1 MNEDRKKRIKGVV
14 SWFSS
19 EKGFGFI
26 QYAETK
32 DIFVYYADI
41 LSDGFKTL
49 KKGQAV
55 EFEIV
60 DGERGQQAANVKI
73 L

>member
-1 MNEDRKKRIKGVV
+1 MKGVV
-14 SWFSS
+14 RWFSP

-26 QYAETK
+26 QYAKTR
-32 DIFVYYADI
+32 DVFVYYADI
-41 LSDGFKTL
+41 LSEGFKTL

-60 DGERGQQAANVKI
+60 DGERGPQASNVKI
-73 L
+73 M